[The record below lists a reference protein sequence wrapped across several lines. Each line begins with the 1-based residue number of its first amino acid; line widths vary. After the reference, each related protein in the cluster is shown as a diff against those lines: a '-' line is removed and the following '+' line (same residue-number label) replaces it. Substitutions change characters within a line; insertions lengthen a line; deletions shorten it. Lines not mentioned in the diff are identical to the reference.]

1 MNDRSAAAVKKIW
14 ITRILESV
22 LGLGLFSLALW
33 VLHRELAA
41 YHIRDIVT
49 DMRSLPTAGL
59 LGALA
64 LTILSYAVMTGYDTL
79 ALEYI
84 KQPLAYS
91 KIALASFVGYAFSNN
106 IGFSMVAGS
115 TVRFRLYSA
124 WGLSF
129 LEISRIVAF
138 CTLTLW
144 LGFFSLAGALF
155 LIEPLTV
162 PRTLHLPFVTVRPL
176 GIFFL
181 VLVCTYIALSARGS
195 HVLKIR
201 NWKFEL
207 PSLKLIV
214 PQMLIAVFDWT
225 LAGSVLYILLRS
237 SSNAAFIPFL
247 GIFLLAQLTGLASQ
261 VPGGLGVFESV
272 IILLLSP
279 HVPTRELLGPLL
291 AYRTIYYLLPLVAAT
306 ALMGAHEAWRR
317 KKELGKAVRVFGSL
331 SSVAVPPALAIST
344 FVAGAILLF
353 SGALPAV
360 KGRLEWIQDILPLPV
375 IEMSH
380 FLGSLAGVGL
390 LLLAR
395 SLIRRIDAA
404 YFLAIGFLSAGIVF
418 SLLKGLDYEEAIILS
433 VILAAFIPC
442 RPYFYRKASLFSQKF
457 SAEWIVTIILVSA
470 CAVWI
475 MFFSYKHVEYTNS
488 LWWRFVLQENAPR
501 SLRATT
507 GAIFALLLFGL
518 VRLLHPSAP
527 GRDADPKRD
536 METAESIVRRSPC
549 AYAYLALL
557 GDKRFLF
564 SETGNTFIM
573 FALQGRSWIAM
584 GDPVGPVDEHPELV
598 WRFREMSNQF
608 GGWPVFYEVGPDNLS
623 LYVEMGLSMIKIGE
637 EARVPLTAFS
647 MSGKSRQ
654 GLRHTNNK
662 LEREGCSFELVMP
675 DKVSGIIP
683 DLKRISDSWL
693 TEKKTREKGFSL
705 GFFDET
711 YVCRTPVAIVR
722 QHGRMVAFANLWPSA
737 EKAEISVDLMRFAEQ
752 EAPGG
757 VMDFLFT
764 RLLLWSKDNGFHW
777 FNLGMAPLSGLD
789 DHALAPL
796 WNRLGALVFKY
807 GEYFYNFQGLREY
820 KNKFDPVWMPRYLVL
835 PGGLALPQ
843 VLANITALTSGGLKG
858 IIAK

>member
-1 MNDRSAAAVKKIW
+1 MNETPAAAINKKRL
-14 ITRILESV
+14 TRILESL

-41 YHIRDIVT
+41 YHIRDIVA
-49 DMRSLPTAGL
+49 DMRSLPVLSL

-64 LTILSYAVMTGYDTL
+64 LTALSYAVMTGYDTL
-79 ALEYI
+79 ALKYV
-84 KQPLAYS
+84 KRPLAYS

-124 WGLSF
+124 WGLPF
-129 LEISRIVAF
+129 LEISRVVAF
-138 CTLTLW
+138 CALTLW
-144 LGFFSLAGALF
+144 LGFFSLAGVLF
-155 LIEPLTV
+155 LIEPLAV
-162 PRTLHLPFVTVRPL
+162 PRSLHLPFESVRPL
-176 GIFFL
+176 GVFFL
-181 VLVCTYIALSARGS
+181 VLLTIYIALSVHGS
-195 HVLKIR
+195 RTLKVR
-201 NWKFEL
+201 NWEFEL
-207 PSLKLIV
+207 PTLKLIV
-214 PQMLIAVFDWT
+214 PQMLIAVCDWT
-225 LAGSVLYILLRS
+225 LAGSVLFVLLRS

-279 HVPTRELLGPLL
+279 HVATHQILGPLL

-306 ALMGAHEAWRR
+306 ALMGIHEAWHR
-317 KKELGKAVRVFGSL
+317 KKDLDKAVRMVGSL
-331 SSVAVPPALAIST
+331 SSVAIPPALAVST
-344 FVAGAILLF
+344 FVAGAVLLF
-353 SGALPAV
+353 SGALPAA

-380 FLGSLAGVGL
+380 FLGSLVGAGL

-418 SLLKGLDYEEAIILS
+418 SLLKGLDYEEAAILS

-442 RPYFYRKASLFSQKF
+442 RAYFYRKASLFSQKF
-457 SAEWIVTIILVSA
+457 SAEWIVTIVLVCA

-475 MFFSYKHVEYTNS
+475 MFFSYKHVEYTNN

-501 SLRATT
+501 SLRATA
-507 GAIFALLLFGL
+507 GAIFALLAFGL
-518 VRLLHPSAP
+518 VRLLHPSPPFRTVATP
-527 GRDADPKRD
+527 RD
-536 METAESIVRRSPC
+536 METAKAIARRSQH
-549 AYAYLALL
+549 AYAHLALL
-557 GDKRFLF
+557 GDKQFLF
-564 SETGNTFIM
+564 SETGNAFIM
-573 FALQGRSWIAM
+573 FAVQGRSWIAM
-584 GDPVGPVDEHPELV
+584 GDPVGPEAEHPELV

-623 LYVEMGLSMIKIGE
+623 RYVELGLSMIKIGE
-637 EARVPLTAFS
+637 EARVSLETFS
-647 MSGKSRQ
+647 LAGKRKQ

-662 LEREGCSFELVMP
+662 LEREGCTFELVMP
-675 DKVSGIIP
+675 DKTPEIIP
-683 DLKRISDSWL
+683 DLKRISDNWL

-705 GFFDET
+705 GFFDEQ
-711 YVCRTPVAIVR
+711 YLQLTPVAVVR
-722 QHGRMVAFANLWPSA
+722 HKDRLVAFANLWPAA
-737 EKAEISVDLMRFAEQ
+737 EKEEISIDLMRFAEQ
-752 EAPGG
+752 EAPAG

-764 RLLLWSKDNGFHW
+764 RLILWSKDNGFGW

-789 DHALAPL
+789 DHILAPW
-796 WNRLGALVFKY
+796 WNRVGAFVFNH
-807 GEYFYNFQGLREY
+807 GEHFYNFQGLREY
-820 KNKFDPVWMPRYLVL
+820 KNKFDPVWVPRYLVL

-843 VLANITALTSGGLKG
+843 VLTNITALTSGGLKG
-858 IIAK
+858 VFSR